1 MRIRSASL
9 ARVCLALIGR
19 SAAIVFMG
27 SFVGVGRS
35 RVEMARL
42 AARATMRAQR
52 VGIAIMV
59 VVGGALLLGRGPS
72 SWIHDST
79 GAGIVATSSAA
90 PDAKS
95 PDRWVSEVNQQS
107 HWLVAAETPSACDYE
122 VTGSSAELN
131 ALIAR
136 LANTIHRA
144 STICLA
150 GIFRRQIRVVNKID
164 PTLLTLESAPG
175 QHAEVMLGDVTAS
188 VAPAVGFDA
197 LNPAIAVLGSSG
209 VRVMGLDIRDA
220 SADSSIVTPVGIDV
234 EVAAQGYGSPPSPCI
249 RVGCR
254 DIMIVD
260 DAVSAVVNRADR
272 SMRNRRDCA
281 NPAVNALGIV
291 VEDYG
296 TGRREALSQVVVAAN
311 RISDTRT
318 GDSENLVINGDV
330 HRFVL
335 AGNRVTNGDNI
346 GIDIEG
352 WYSHTSQPMLGL
364 VQGNQIADIDTT
376 TNAAAGSW
384 RDGRCIGTANAAGI
398 YDDGAR
404 ELWVRDNRVIDT
416 NQGISLDTENA
427 YRSTSELW
435 VTGNTVIDTAGTS
448 DSVPSYGPPL
458 GSAMGSPVDAGH
470 AFDALYVDA
479 FGHQS
484 MIDGVF
490 VANNQ
495 LVNQSL
501 HFDAGRPAQATVI
514 AVGGIFR
521 DVTICGN
528 EIVGSAQAATSLLQ
542 VDLRGDD
549 GRSLSM
555 ANNQFAGFAPKG
567 TNFVVGG
574 VSATSM
580 AGWERLRDRLSRTPG
595 GECRMREKQLGAV
608 QGR

>member
-1 MRIRSASL
+1 M
-9 ARVCLALIGR
+9 
-19 SAAIVFMG
+19 
-27 SFVGVGRS
+27 S
-35 RVEMARL
+35 RAEMTRL
-42 AARATMRAQR
+42 DVRPTMRPWRMA
-52 VGIAIMV
+52 V
-59 VVGGALLLGRGPS
+59 VVGVAAAGVLFLACGPS
-72 SWIHDST
+72 WWIHDPS
-79 GAGIVATSSAA
+79 GAPIMATSSALLR
-90 PDAKS
+90 PKS

-107 HWLVAAETPSACDYE
+107 DWLIAAETPSACDYE
-122 VTGSSAELN
+122 ITGSSVELN

-144 STICLA
+144 TTICLA
-150 GIFRRQIRVVNKID
+150 GIFRRQIRIFNKVD
-164 PTLLTLESAPG
+164 PTLLTIESAPG
-175 QHAEVMLGDVTAS
+175 QRAEVLLGKVTPS

-220 SADSSIVTPVGIDV
+220 SADSSVVTPVGIDV
-234 EVAAQGYGSPPSPCI
+234 EVAARRYGSPPSPCI
-249 RVGCR
+249 RVGCH

-272 SMRNRRDCA
+272 SMRDRRDCA

-364 VQGNQIADIDTT
+364 VQGNQIADIDAT

-384 RDGRCIGTANAAGI
+384 QDGRCVGTANAAGI

-404 ELWVRDNRVIDT
+404 ELWLRDNRVIDT

-427 YRSTSELW
+427 YRSTSQLW

-448 DSVPSYGPPL
+448 NSVPSYGPWL

-479 FGHQS
+479 FGRQS
-484 MIDGVF
+484 IIDGVF
-490 VANNQ
+490 VANNEF
-495 LVNQSL
+495 VNQSL
-501 HFDAGRPAQATVI
+501 HFDAGSRAQATVI
-514 AVGGIFR
+514 AVGGTFQ

-528 EIVGSAQAATSLLQ
+528 EIVGSGRAATSLLQ

-555 ANNQFAGFAPKG
+555 ANNQFAGLAPKG
-567 TNFVVGG
+567 MNFVVGG
-574 VSATSM
+574 ASATSM
-580 AGWERLRDRLSRTPG
+580 AAWERLRDRLSRTPG
-595 GECRMREKQLGAV
+595 NVCRMREKELRAV
-608 QGR
+608 QGH